1 MTHAIN
7 DWGLFAL
14 LAIDVQQ
21 DFWGESNQKNF
32 PRFPS
37 NLARLLSWCR
47 GQGLEVVHL
56 RAGFRSDRSDWMV
69 RYRLFG
75 RIPCVEGTPGITP
88 GPEPVCW
95 ILSDS
100 ASRANSIDTS
110 RCFREANSNSFIMQ
124 PSSSLTDVLTCSAM
138 NRSTSSGMV
147 SSR

>member
-37 NLARLLSWCR
+37 NLARLLSWSR

-56 RAGFRSDRSDWMV
+56 RAGFRPDRSDWMV

-75 RIPCVEGTPGITP
+75 RIPCVEGTPGITTLHFAAEQP
-88 GPEPVCW
+88 G
-95 ILSDS
+95 
-100 ASRANSIDTS
+100 
-110 RCFREANSNSFIMQ
+110 EAVFLKQSFDGIPIRDQ
-124 PSSSLTDVLTCSAM
+124 FAVVLTDRNTIDARQL
-138 NRSTSSGMV
+138 RQ
-147 SSR
+147 